1 MDLRKDTTFN
11 AKVNDASWD
20 EATGRWNVKTES
32 GHAANCKYLFL
43 GTGLLHR
50 KYTPDLPGLS
60 EYKGKLVHSGA
71 YPEDLD
77 CTGKKVGLIG
87 AGATAVQITQE
98 LGKVAETLTI
108 FLRRPSYCIPI
119 CQRKLTVD
127 EQRELKSFYP
137 VLFKSGRLSRTGFPT
152 TGVDK
157 GAVDAT
163 EEEREALWEMLWQRG
178 GFQFMLSA
186 YNDTL
191 TSPEANRLV
200 YEFWAKKVKQRIS
213 DPKKQAIMVP
223 EKMPYYIGTKRFPL
237 EADYYDIINQDNVE
251 LADLNVNS
259 LKTFEETGMRM
270 DDGTLKEFDII
281 ILATGFDSFTGSL
294 TNMGLKNKD
303 GVDLRELWKDGV
315 FTYLGLT
322 ISGFPNM

>member
-1 MDLRKDTTFN
+1 M
-11 AKVNDASWD
+11 
-20 EATGRWNVKTES
+20 KTES
-32 GHAANCKYLFL
+32 GHTANCKYLFL

-60 EYKGKLVHSGA
+60 NYKGKLVHSGA

-98 LGKVAETLTI
+98 LGKVAENLTI

-119 CQRKLTVD
+119 QQRKLTVD

-137 VLFKSGRLSRTGFPT
+137 VLFQSGRLSLTGFPV

-163 EEEREALWEMLWQRG
+163 EEEREALWEMLWKRG
-178 GFQFMLSA
+178 GFQFLLSA
-186 YNDTL
+186 FNDTL
-191 TSPEANRLV
+191 LNPESNRMV
-200 YEFWAKKVKQRIS
+200 YDFWRKKVMQRIS
-213 DPKKQAIMVP
+213 DPKKQAIMAP
-223 EKMPYYIGTKRFPL
+223 EKMPYYIATKRFPL
-237 EADYYDIINQDNVE
+237 ESDYYDVINQDNVE
-251 LADLNVNS
+251 LADLTTNS

-270 DDGTLKEFDII
+270 DDGTLKEFDVI

-294 TNMGLKNKD
+294 TNMGLKSKD
-303 GVDLRELWKDGV
+303 GVDLRDLWKDGV

-322 ISGFPNM
+322 IAGFPNM